1 MASKKPWRIIPRPL
15 LETILNNHAQRHRV
29 HQPLVLHG
37 PRGVG
42 KTTLILER
50 LLNNWNQGPHIT
62 GYVDFAESIKAQTS
76 PWASWSNSP
85 PPSLS
90 DCRKNLDQ
98 CLEAMAEKALRLG
111 AITSRQIF
119 TSLNKWHGLT
129 TALKRV
135 LNDSGSRKG
144 SPAALWDR
152 AVFVMGKECSGDEI
166 DRVLGFGDKEKSVLS
181 VEEGLY
187 FKESVIALKLAKKV
201 IEIQQ
206 GFRVNAIVNMNR
218 TGGFSRSLT
227 HSSTDWPVLLL
238 DLLSQAAEIDHFQ
251 PKLVINNIEV
261 LKHATIDDEFSV
273 SGPLYHD
280 SLIWRIIALG
290 ANERSLPIILV
301 TSDRPLGGL
310 QKKLKCTWSP
320 TILVIQN
327 TTAAGASTF
336 EDIVDAYL
344 AYLQISVV
352 NPALDRA
359 LEILQKF
366 AIDVHNGKVPD
377 DGLRFG
383 APWRNPPHVDDPKL
397 CMDWAKLQL
406 MDFVQSLVNADFG
419 VNYRI
424 DYSEEIFDDPS
435 AVALLQSLAG
445 GAALC
450 STGSTL
456 LSSHIYRNSEVSSK
470 MACSA
475 ADAAHI
481 PPLDSISVAQ
491 NNTGA
496 LLSPFDGTSRQ

>member
-42 KTTLILER
+42 KTTLIQER
-50 LLNNWNQGPHIT
+50 LLNNWNKGPHIT

-76 PWASWSNSP
+76 PWASWSNLP

-111 AITSRQIF
+111 TITSRQIF

-144 SPAALWDR
+144 STAALWDR

-187 FKESVIALKLAKKV
+187 FKESVVALKLAKKV

-206 GFRVNAIVNMNR
+206 GFRVNAIANMNR
-218 TGGFSRSLT
+218 TGEFSRSLT

-251 PKLVINNIEV
+251 VLLSAIHNNVKINYMLESDSVWIDLFE
-261 LKHATIDDEFSV
+261 LICYHKH
-273 SGPLYHD
+273 L
-280 SLIWRIIALG
+280 
-290 ANERSLPIILV
+290 
-301 TSDRPLGGL
+301 
-310 QKKLKCTWSP
+310 
-320 TILVIQN
+320 
-327 TTAAGASTF
+327 
-336 EDIVDAYL
+336 
-344 AYLQISVV
+344 
-352 NPALDRA
+352 
-359 LEILQKF
+359 
-366 AIDVHNGKVPD
+366 
-377 DGLRFG
+377 
-383 APWRNPPHVDDPKL
+383 
-397 CMDWAKLQL
+397 
-406 MDFVQSLVNADFG
+406 
-419 VNYRI
+419 
-424 DYSEEIFDDPS
+424 EEI
-435 AVALLQSLAG
+435 VWENLRKQVKT
-445 GAALC
+445 C
-450 STGSTL
+450 
-456 LSSHIYRNSEVSSK
+456 
-470 MACSA
+470 M
-475 ADAAHI
+475 
-481 PPLDSISVAQ
+481 
-491 NNTGA
+491 
-496 LLSPFDGTSRQ
+496 